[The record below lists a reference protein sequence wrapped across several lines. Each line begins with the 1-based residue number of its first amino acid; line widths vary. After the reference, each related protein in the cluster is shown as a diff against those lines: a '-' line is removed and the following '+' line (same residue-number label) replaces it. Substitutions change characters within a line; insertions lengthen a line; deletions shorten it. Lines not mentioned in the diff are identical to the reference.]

1 MHVRLPLSALAQSFG
16 FCVLL
21 VALSLPASAQET
33 LGEQEPAPEGWTFSP
48 TGYLRVGYRHV
59 TRDENV
65 DFIGRN
71 NGFNIANARLG
82 LIGESHDG
90 FSFKITVDGA
100 VDEDRG
106 VNTPEGDIDVALR
119 DAYVRWDVV
128 RWVGVQVGQFSAP
141 FTAESM
147 MSTSRLTFVNRA
159 VGEDGIDAGAGL
171 ELSGLDVS
179 RQVGA
184 MVSTPGVID
193 DGLIYW
199 GLWAMVAAGNG
210 TNAQFNDNNRVAFY
224 ARGQVGF
231 LDILTLGV
239 SGYLNDRTEGDRP
252 NQFVEEDRVFALDLE
267 LLWLG
272 LRAYG
277 ELISQNTTFP
287 IEGRAERQ
295 QRAFHAQVSY
305 TIETDA
311 VHITP
316 AYRFASF
323 DPFAD
328 LNDDQE
334 LQGQGDLQYHTIGVA
349 FDHPHERVRVGAN
362 LEYTRTVEAE
372 NQSLNNDA
380 IQALVRV
387 AF

>member
-1 MHVRLPLSALAQSFG
+1 MQARWPLSALARAAALTLLCVAFAAPAHAEIIFG
-16 FCVLL
+16 SEDV
-21 VALSLPASAQET
+21 E
-33 LGEQEPAPEGWTFSP
+33 EGWTFSP

-59 TRDENV
+59 TRDANV
-65 DFIGRN
+65 DFVGRN
-71 NGFNIANARLG
+71 NGFHIANARLG
-82 LIGESHDG
+82 LLGESHDG
-90 FSFKITVDGA
+90 FSFKLTVDGA
-100 VDEDRG
+100 VDSERG
-106 VNTPEGDIDVALR
+106 VNTPQGDIDVALR
-119 DAYVRWDVV
+119 DAYLRWDFI
-128 RWVGVQVGQFSAP
+128 RHIGVQVGQFDAP

-147 MSTSRLTFVNRA
+147 RSTSRLTFIHRA
-159 VGEDGIDAGAGL
+159 VGQEGIDAGAGL
-171 ELSGLDVS
+171 ELRGLDVS

-210 TNAQFNDNNRVAFY
+210 ANERFNDNNRFAFF

-231 LDILTLGV
+231 LDVLTLGV

-252 NQFVEEDRVFALDLE
+252 NTFVEEDRVFALDLE

-272 LRAYG
+272 FRAYG
-277 ELISQNTTFP
+277 ELIRQQTRFAT
-287 IEGRAERQ
+287 EGRAERD
-295 QRAFHAQVSY
+295 QRAFHAQTSY
-305 TIETDA
+305 TIQTDA

-316 AYRFASF
+316 AYRFATF

-328 LNDDQE
+328 LESDEE
-334 LQGQGDLQYHTIGVA
+334 LQGQGALQYHTIGLA
-349 FDHPHERVRVGAN
+349 LDHPHRDVRVGAN

-372 NQSLNNDA
+372 GQALNNDA
-380 IQALVRV
+380 VQALVRV